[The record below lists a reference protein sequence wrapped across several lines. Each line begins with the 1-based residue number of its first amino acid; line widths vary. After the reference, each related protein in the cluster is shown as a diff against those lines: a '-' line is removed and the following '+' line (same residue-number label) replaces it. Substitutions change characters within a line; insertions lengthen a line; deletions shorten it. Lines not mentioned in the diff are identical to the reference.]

1 MTKRVMVVDD
11 SMIMRTLLKDIVS
24 ADTDLDVVGDA
35 CDGEMALKKAKELKP
50 DLILL
55 DIEMPKMNGVECLK
69 RLRLTSPAK
78 VIIISSVAQAGSS
91 MASDVRKLGAADVIP
106 KPSGATSLDIK
117 TKKGHEITQTA
128 RRVLGLAS

>member
-11 SMIMRTLLKDIVS
+11 SMIMRTMLKDIVS
-24 ADTDLDVVGDA
+24 ADSELDVVGDA
-35 CDGEMALKKAKELKP
+35 CDGEMALKKVKELKP

-69 RLRLTSPAK
+69 RLKLTSSAK
-78 VIIISSVAQAGSS
+78 VIIISSVAQAGSK
-91 MASDVRKLGAADVIP
+91 MASDVRSLGAADVIP

-117 TKKGHEITQTA
+117 AKKGHEITKTV
-128 RRVLGLAS
+128 RKVLGLAS

>member
-1 MTKRVMVVDD
+1 MAKRVMVVDD
-11 SMIMRTLLKDIVS
+11 SMIMRTMLKDIVS
-24 ADTDLDVVGDA
+24 ADSDLEVVGDA
-35 CDGEMALKKAKELKP
+35 CDGEMALQKVKELKP

-69 RLRLTSPAK
+69 RLKLTSPAK
-78 VIIISSVAQAGSS
+78 VIIISSVAQAGSKL
-91 MASDVRKLGAADVIP
+91 ASEVRSLGAADVIP

-117 TKKGHEITQTA
+117 AKKGHEITKTA

>member
-24 ADTDLDVVGDA
+24 ADSDLEVVGDA
-35 CDGEMALKKAKELKP
+35 CDGEVALQKAKELKP

-69 RLRLTSPAK
+69 RLKLVSSAK
-78 VIIISSVAQAGSS
+78 VIIISSIAQAGSQV
-91 MASDVRKLGAADVIP
+91 ALDVKNLGAADVIP

-117 TKKGHEITQTA
+117 AKKGHEITKTV
-128 RRVLGLAS
+128 RRVLGLAG